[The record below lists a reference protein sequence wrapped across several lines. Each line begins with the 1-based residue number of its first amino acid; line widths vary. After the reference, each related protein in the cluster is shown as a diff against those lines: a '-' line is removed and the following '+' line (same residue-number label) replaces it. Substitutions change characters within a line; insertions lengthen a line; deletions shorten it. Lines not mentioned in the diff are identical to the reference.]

1 VTRAPTNLHDPYY
14 EGATMLSGHDF
25 APFPGFASE
34 PLPAGV
40 QLRRLTSDD
49 AQGVA
54 PPQLESRVLD
64 DWLPQRRVGRVRLQ
78 RLIDSLDTQVSL
90 LDERGE
96 IIAVNRT
103 WRLSAAMNGLGNSQ
117 LGVGWNYLSLC
128 RTSAA
133 SGCSDATQVAH
144 GLEGVMEGA
153 WRSFYYKY
161 DWRGAGQRR
170 VYAMLAWRVVEDGLT
185 YVVVSHELLDSQPE

>member
-1 VTRAPTNLHDPYY
+1 MRAPSDRHDPYF

-25 APFPGFASE
+25 APLPSLSSE

-40 QLRRLTSDD
+40 HLRRLTSDD
-49 AQGVA
+49 AVSVA
-54 PPQLESRVLD
+54 PAAIESRVLD
-64 DWLPQRRVGRVRLQ
+64 DWLPQRRAHRVRLQ
-78 RLIDSLDTQVSL
+78 RLIDTLVTQVSL
-90 LDERGE
+90 LDDRGE

-103 WRLSAAMNGLGNSQ
+103 WRLAVGMNGLGNSQ

-128 RTSAA
+128 RTAAA
-133 SGCSDATQVAH
+133 SGCSDATHVAH
-144 GLEGVMEGA
+144 GLEGVMTGA

-161 DWRGAGQRR
+161 DWHGAGQRR

-185 YVVVSHELLDSQPE
+185 YAVVSHELLESQPA